1 MALISM
7 PSPEEPKLKRR
18 LEARHLEM
26 IAIGG
31 AIGTGL
37 LLRSGT
43 AISSSGPVG
52 ALLCFAIVG
61 LQVFGVSAGIGEM
74 ATLLPIDGGFSQFPS
89 RFVHP
94 SLGFAT
100 GWMYFITWVL
110 TIAAEMAGV
119 AGLMSFWV
127 STSTIQPWIWSLA
140 YLAPLAFLNLFPVK
154 GFAEVEFVLCILKIA
169 SIVVFLVIGL
179 VVWFGAN
186 DTHRPLWFTN
196 WAPAMKGDNSV
207 DLFLRI
213 AKNFT
218 TAFFAYGGTELV
230 GLTAGE
236 AVNPRKSVPRA
247 INGTFIRILIF
258 YLGSLL
264 VVGLILPPDSTFL
277 LAPDVT
283 KSPFVYAFKS
293 VGILPAADIMNAIII
308 VAAVSAANSS
318 IYACARTLMR
328 LADEGS
334 AHRIFSK
341 VTKGGV
347 PINAVI
353 LCIFVSLGS
362 IGIAYSAGPNGS
374 VHVFNWLAGFISYG
388 VMIAWM
394 VMSFT
399 HIRFRNGYLAQGR
412 KVEELP
418 YIAPYFPYVDYI
430 SLYIGTVVTICWVFS
445 SLYTNGKP
453 RDEFFNLPWLM
464 ANSWLYCGVPLSF
477 GLLFGHGLIYHR
489 KAIGEANVWWA
500 LVRYDEMDFDTGRV
514 KETEAE
520 LEEIELTHK
529 RPHGMKEWGR
539 RVLYK
544 LF

>member
-1 MALISM
+1 MSAREQRLRR
-7 PSPEEPKLKRR
+7 KLQ
-18 LEARHLEM
+18 ARHLEM

-43 AISSSGPVG
+43 AIASSGPVG

-61 LQVFGVSAGIGEM
+61 LQVYGVSAGIGEM
-74 ATLLPIDGGFSQFPS
+74 ATLLPVDGGFSQFPS

-100 GWMYFITWVL
+100 GWLYFFTWVL
-110 TIAAEMAGV
+110 TISAEMAGI

-127 STSTIQPWIWSLA
+127 STTTVQPWIWSLL
-140 YLAPLAFLNLFPVK
+140 YLFPFAILNLFPVS
-154 GFAEVEFVLCILKIA
+154 GFAEVEFVLCILKIVA
-169 SIVVFLVIGL
+169 IVVFLGIGTL
-179 VVWFGAN
+179 VWFGVN
-186 DTHRPLWFTN
+186 DSHRPLWFSN

-236 AVNPRKSVPRA
+236 ASNPRKSVPRA
-247 INGTFIRILIF
+247 INGTFIRILVF

-264 VVGLILPPDSTFL
+264 LVGLILPPDSDFL
-277 LAPDVT
+277 LALAVT
-283 KSPFVYAFKS
+283 KSPFVFAFKA

-308 VAAVSAANSS
+308 IAAVSAANSS
-318 IYACARTLMR
+318 IYACGRTLKR

-334 AHRIFSK
+334 AHRIFSR
-341 VTKGGV
+341 VSKGGV
-347 PINAVI
+347 PVNAVL
-353 LCIFVSLGS
+353 LCVFVSLCS
-362 IGIAYSAGPNGS
+362 IGIAYAAGANGS
-374 VHVFNWLAGFISYG
+374 QRVFDWLAGFISYG

-394 VMSFT
+394 VMSYT

-412 KVEELP
+412 KEADLP
-418 YIAPYFPYVDYI
+418 YIAPYFPYVDYV
-430 SLYIGTVVTICWVFS
+430 SLYIGSVVTICWVFS
-445 SLYTNGKP
+445 SLYTNGVAAG
-453 RDEFFNLPWLM
+453 DFFTLQWFM

-477 GLLFGHGLIYHR
+477 GLLLGHGLIYHR
-489 KAIGEANVWWA
+489 HAIGETGVWWS
-500 LVRYDEMDFDTGRV
+500 LVPYEEMDFETGRV
-514 KETEAE
+514 KETEIE
-520 LEEIELTHK
+520 LEEIESTLK
-529 RPHGMKEWGR
+529 RPQGTQEWAR
-539 RVLYK
+539 RILYK